1 MLPFI
6 DQTHSRIQ
14 SHALNLK
21 HTHTAPSSMRFEKY
35 LKASKEPAW
44 ASYYI
49 AYGDLKDILKESL
62 ERQRA
67 AALLR
72 ASNRRLRQQSSATD
86 FWNLDASVQP
96 PVVDDAFSK
105 VGVSSQKPSE

>member
-1 MLPFI
+1 
-6 DQTHSRIQ
+6 
-14 SHALNLK
+14 
-21 HTHTAPSSMRFEKY
+21 MRFEKY

-44 ASYYI
+44 ANYYI

-72 ASNRRLRQQSSATD
+72 ASNRRLRQQSSVTD
-86 FWNLDASVQP
+86 FLNMDASVQP

-105 VGVSSQKPSE
+105 VRLKSQVHEYIVYGVA